1 MENWK
6 RTFGII
12 WSGQF
17 VSILTSSI
25 VGYAVIFWMSLETG
39 SAEVL
44 ALAAIAG
51 MLPQSL
57 LGPVVGVYIDRW
69 DRRRTMIASDLFIA
83 ACTLLLALL
92 FWSGRAELWHV
103 YLLLAC
109 RSAGSAFH
117 IPAMQ
122 ASVPLLAPERELT
135 RIAGVNQMIV
145 SFSDIAGPALGALLL
160 NISSI
165 GNILLLDVAGA
176 VAACTTLLLI
186 HIPNPAR
193 SDRRPNLWRE
203 FREGFAAMHAT
214 PGMGWLFTLV
224 IAVWFFIMQQTQGGG
239 GRVMNFGKSHAKMH
253 GEGKIKVTFKDVAG
267 EDEAKEELAE
277 IVEFLRNPSKYNAI
291 GAKIPKGVLL
301 FGPPGTGKT
310 LLARAV
316 AGEAGVPFFSIS
328 GSDFVEM
335 FVGVGAS
342 RVRDL
347 FAQAKKN
354 APCIV
359 FIDEI
364 DAVGRQR
371 GAGLGGGHD
380 EREQT
385 LNQLLV
391 EMDGFGSNEGI
402 ITIAATN
409 RPDILDPALLRP
421 GRFDRQITVD
431 RPDLRGRRA
440 ILDVHA
446 KGKPLGKDV
455 DLDVI
460 AKKTPGFTGADLG
473 NLLNEAALLAARAN
487 KKVINMAELE
497 EASEKV
503 CFGPERRSHVI
514 SDKEKR
520 LTAVHESGHALIAYL
535 LPDAD
540 PVHKVTIIPRGRA
553 GGYTMMLPEE
563 DRSYETKSYYL
574 AQIRVALGGR
584 AAEEIVFNEISSG
597 ASGDLQSVTRIA
609 RQMITRLGMSPK
621 LGPMVFGEQQDQV
634 FLGKSLGHERN
645 YGESVAEL
653 IDKEMHDT
661 VSEAYADVLHMLRE
675 HLDTLKHMADALMEV
690 ETINHQ
696 QVDNLVKYG
705 TLEGPEDQKKE
716 AEAAPAVPAETTEA
730 GTPDTTAAPEAKE
743 EKAEP
748 AAPKAE
754 QTEIQIS
761 PWGNPVPKG
770 GLTTGLT
777 DKDDE
782 EKKADEEK

>member
-1 MENWK
+1 MN
-6 RTFGII
+6 RQRSGFGLYAAFMVII
-12 WSGQF
+12 
-17 VSILTSSI
+17 
-25 VGYAVIFWMSLETG
+25 
-39 SAEVL
+39 VL
-44 ALAAIAG
+44 A
-51 MLPQSL
+51 MF
-57 LGPVVGVYIDRW
+57 YI
-69 DRRRTMIASDLFIA
+69 TGKI
-83 ACTLLLALL
+83 
-92 FWSGRAELWHV
+92 
-103 YLLLAC
+103 
-109 RSAGSAFH
+109 SAGSSPSQQKFETAVKDGKVTSAQ
-117 IPAMQ
+117 IVQNKEVPTG
-122 ASVPLLAPERELT
+122 SVVVQEQGGDSYTVNVTDVNAAISLLEDADVTYTVQNVQRDSIFMTSVLP
-135 RIAGVNQMIV
+135 
-145 SFSDIAGPALGALLL
+145 ALLL
-160 NISSI
+160 
-165 GNILLLDVAGA
+165 GMILLFGMSMM
-176 VAACTTLLLI
+176 
-186 HIPNPAR
+186 NR
-193 SDRRPNLWRE
+193 S
-203 FREGFAAMHAT
+203 M
-214 PGMGWLFTLV
+214 
-224 IAVWFFIMQQTQGGG
+224 GGG
-239 GRVMNFGKSHAKMH
+239 GGGGNKMMNFGKSNAHMSTDKD
-253 GEGKIKVTFKDVAG
+253 KKVLFRDVAG
-267 EDEAKEELAE
+267 LKEEKEDL
-277 IVEFLRNPSKYNAI
+277 VEVVDFLKAPEKYTQV
-291 GAKIPKGVLL
+291 GARIPKGVLL
-301 FGPPGTGKT
+301 VGPPGTGKT
-310 LLARAV
+310 LLAKAV

-347 FAQAKKN
+347 FTQAKKN

-730 GTPDTTAAPEAKE
+730 GTPDTTAPPEAKE